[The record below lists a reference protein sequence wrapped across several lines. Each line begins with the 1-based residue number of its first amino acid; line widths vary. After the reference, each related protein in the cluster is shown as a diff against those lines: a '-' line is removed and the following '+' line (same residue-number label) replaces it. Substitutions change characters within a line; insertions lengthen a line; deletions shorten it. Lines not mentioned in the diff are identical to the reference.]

1 MKLPHIEQQTSLIR
15 ASTLKGV
22 PAECGF
28 MTESANYISVQ
39 QIFSLVGEAMSL
51 ITIKKYFYC
60 NCQSTISWNRIQLE
74 GPAGNIFPGAI
85 RQPTVMISAKVGG
98 CYTEGSGQAR
108 NIQRDTYNLN
118 ELCIDD

>member
-1 MKLPHIEQQTSLIR
+1 MKLPHTEQNTSLIR
-15 ASTLKGV
+15 ASTLEGV
-22 PAECGF
+22 PVECGF
-28 MTESANYISVQ
+28 MTESANYISVL

-51 ITIKKYFYC
+51 ITIKKYFYY

-74 GPAGNIFPGAI
+74 GLAGNIFPGAI
-85 RQPTVMISAKVGG
+85 RKANVTISAKLGG

-108 NIQRDTYNLN
+108 NNQRDTYNLS